1 MVCQARHFSMS
12 TLMSVMLRKNISFFQ
27 DLALLLL
34 DVILLSVSAIRY
46 NSALHSRRSNT
57 AVFRRYSLT
66 PSMDARHDRWLLL

>member
-1 MVCQARHFSMS
+1 MVCPARHLSMS

-46 NSALHSRRSNT
+46 SSALHSRRSNI
-57 AVFRRYSLT
+57 AAFRRSSLT
-66 PSMDARHDRWLLL
+66 PSMAAPHDGWLLL